1 MKVIDLD
8 SHSRPRTEDYVVE
21 PEYHHLRPRVYA
33 DAKGNRREVFNNKVV
48 TVRTSGELAIA
59 GKHGKAN
66 WRAANY
72 DGHVR
77 YDQVKAAGI
86 DLQFVS
92 AGTVGEFNYVDA
104 KIGAA
109 FCSSANNFI
118 HKSFMKPYPK
128 TFTGLP
134 QLPLQDIPA
143 AITELERCVKDLGMR
158 AFLMPTNWN
167 EIDMSDP
174 YWWNFWDR
182 VRELGIRGIIVHIGS
197 LAGPWVG
204 KERLGILGPD
214 GTTGR
219 RIISQPFE
227 YCTNI
232 INLIFGGMMD
242 SFPEFKFAFLEAGAE
257 FAIMLKHRMRENLEQ
272 ISYLADMLT
281 RPLDEYFRRFY
292 FLVDDV
298 LLEESGKRL
307 RYALEEIGEDNLFF
321 GTDYPHTDGH
331 LDTCNKIA
339 DLSWLNLQAKEKIL
353 GGNVQNLIGDEL
365 A

>member
-1 MKVIDLD
+1 MKIIDLD
-8 SHSRPRTEDYVVE
+8 SHSRPRTTDYLVE
-21 PEYHHLRPRVYA
+21 PEYSHLIPRTYA
-33 DAKGNRREVFNNKVV
+33 DPKGNRREVFNNKIVS
-48 TVRTSGELAIA
+48 VRTSGELAIA
-59 GKHGKAN
+59 GEHGKTE

-72 DGHVR
+72 DGSVR
-77 YDQVKAAGI
+77 YRQVSEAGI
-86 DLQFVS
+86 DFQFVS
-92 AGTVGEFNYVDA
+92 AGTVGEFSYVEP
-104 KIGAA
+104 KVGAA
-109 FCSSANNFI
+109 FCRATNNFI
-118 HKSFMKPYPK
+118 HKSFMTPYPK
-128 TFTGLP
+128 MFTGLP
-134 QLPLQDIPA
+134 QLPLQDIKE
-143 AITELERCVKDLGMR
+143 AIRELERCVQELGMR

-167 EIDMSDP
+167 GIDMSDP

-204 KERLGILGPD
+204 KERLGVLGPD

-242 SFPEFKFAFLEAGAE
+242 SFPEFRFAFLEAGAE
-257 FAIMLKHRMRENLEQ
+257 FAVMLKHRIQENLEQ

-281 RPLDEYFRRFY
+281 RPLDDYFRRFY

-298 LLEESGKRL
+298 LLEDKGKRL
-307 RYALEEIGEDNLFF
+307 RYVLEEIGEDNLFF

-331 LDTCNKIA
+331 LDVCSKINNL
-339 DLSWLNLQAKEKIL
+339 DWLSDEAKAKIL
-353 GGNVQNLIGDEL
+353 GGNTQALIDGAL
-365 A
+365 G